1 MRKRKP
7 TPEEDHFLFGYEGHG
22 EHWMEQPE
30 EDQEGLD
37 LARRAEPE
45 EAAVAI
51 DDNDEAD
58 GGEVVGDDDD
68 GDGEIDDGL
77 HYLNWK
83 AK

>member
-1 MRKRKP
+1 MPNLK
-7 TPEEDHFLFGYEGHG
+7 EDQLFGYEGHD

-30 EDQEGLD
+30 DQLD
-37 LARRAEPE
+37 LVRAEE
-45 EAAVAI
+45 EVI
-51 DDNDEAD
+51 GGNDA
-58 GGEVVGDDDD
+58 GEVVVVGDDDD